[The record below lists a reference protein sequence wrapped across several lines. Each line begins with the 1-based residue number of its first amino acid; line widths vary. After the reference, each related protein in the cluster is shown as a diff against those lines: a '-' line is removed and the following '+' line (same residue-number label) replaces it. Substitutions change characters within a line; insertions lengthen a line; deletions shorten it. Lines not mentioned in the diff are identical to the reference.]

1 MKPVIGIPECYKFEN
16 YKYAVKEHD
25 GRVEKLY
32 IGDEVD
38 MTKLDGLLLPGG
50 GDIAPERYHEPRHP
64 KTKYVN
70 EERDE
75 FEISLFNEAIEKD
88 IPVFGICRGIQI
100 MNVALGGSL
109 YQDIDDKYP
118 RPACK
123 HDGKPDDDWHEI
135 EIESG
140 SKLMDIVEESTDKVN
155 SAHHQAIKEIGK
167 SLVNTAHKQ
176 AIDDIGEGLVVTAR
190 SEDGIIEAIEAKP
203 FVIGLQYHPERMWID
218 KTLPLCQREF
228 LEHAT
233 KLFEAFINAA
243 TERREKC

>member
-1 MKPVIGIPECYKFEN
+1 MKPIIGIPECYKFEN
-16 YKYAVKEHD
+16 YKYAVKKHGGE
-25 GRVEKLY
+25 VIILY

-75 FEISLFNEAIEKD
+75 FEISLFNEAIDKD
-88 IPVFGICRGIQI
+88 IPVFGICRGIQV
-100 MNVALGGSL
+100 MNVAMGRSL
-109 YQDIDDKYP
+109 YQDIEDLYP

-135 EIESG
+135 ESS
-140 SKLMDIVEESTDKVN
+140 SKLMDIVNESTDKVN

-167 SLVNTAHKQ
+167 SLVNTAHNQ
-176 AIDDIGEGLVVTAR
+176 AIDDIGEGLVVTAQ
-190 SEDGIIEAIEAKP
+190 SEDRIIEAVEYP
-203 FVIGLQYHPERMWID
+203 SQQWCIGVQYHPERMWVD
-218 KTLPLCQREF
+218 KNLPLCQREF
-228 LEHAT
+228 LEHA
-233 KLFEAFINAA
+233 KRLFEAFINTASS
-243 TERREKC
+243 

>member
-1 MKPVIGIPECYKFEN
+1 MKPIIGIPECYKFEN
-16 YKYAVKEHD
+16 YKYAVKKHGGE
-25 GRVEKLY
+25 VIILY

-75 FEISLFNEAIEKD
+75 FEISLFNEAIDKD
-88 IPVFGICRGIQI
+88 IPVFGICRGIQV
-100 MNVALGGSL
+100 MNVAMGRSL
-109 YQDIDDKYP
+109 YQDIEDLYP

-135 EIESG
+135 ESS
-140 SKLMDIVEESTDKVN
+140 SKLMDIVNESTDKVN

-167 SLVNTAHKQ
+167 SLVNTAHNQ
-176 AIDDIGEGLVVTAR
+176 AIDDIGEGLVVTAQ
-190 SEDGIIEAIEAKP
+190 SEDRIIEAVEYP
-203 FVIGLQYHPERMWID
+203 SQQWCIGTISP
-218 KTLPLCQREF
+218 RE
-228 LEHAT
+228 
-233 KLFEAFINAA
+233 NVG
-243 TERREKC
+243 R